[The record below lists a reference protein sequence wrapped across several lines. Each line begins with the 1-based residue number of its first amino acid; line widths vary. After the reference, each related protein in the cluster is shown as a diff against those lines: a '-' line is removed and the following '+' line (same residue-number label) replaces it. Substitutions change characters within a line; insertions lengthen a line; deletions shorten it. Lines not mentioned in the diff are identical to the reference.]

1 MNLPKQSG
9 TGMMQSVV
17 SIYPV
22 AVLIWG
28 KYSNREM
35 NIRRFFLLLCNL
47 VGYALGLPAQQ
58 TAVNPLIYADVPD
71 MSMVRVD
78 DTYYMS
84 STTMHMVPGVP
95 IMKSKDL
102 VNWELVSYAYDRLTD
117 DVPAMN
123 LDDGQN
129 TYGRGSW
136 ASCIRYHKGMYYVS
150 TFAQTTGK
158 TYFFMTRDIEKG
170 PWKRVEFAPS
180 CHDHTFFFDEDGR
193 NYLIYGNGKLF
204 IAELEADL
212 SGLKTGTERVLL
224 ENASAPAGGDIML
237 GAEGS
242 QLFKVDGRYY
252 LFNIT
257 WPRNG
262 MRTVVVH
269 RADKI
274 TGPYEGRVVFQD
286 RGIAQGGLVD
296 TPDGR
301 WFAYLF
307 QDCGAVGRIPYL
319 VPVQ

>member
-1 MNLPKQSG
+1 M
-9 TGMMQSVV
+9 
-17 SIYPV
+17 
-22 AVLIWG
+22 
-28 KYSNREM
+28 
-35 NIRRFFLLLCNL
+35 
-47 VGYALGLPAQQ
+47 
-58 TAVNPLIYADVPD
+58 
-71 MSMVRVD
+71 
-78 DTYYMS
+78 
-84 STTMHMVPGVP
+84 
-95 IMKSKDL
+95 
-102 VNWELVSYAYDRLTD
+102 
-117 DVPAMN
+117 
-123 LDDGQN
+123 
-129 TYGRGSW
+129 
-136 ASCIRYHKGMYYVS
+136 
-150 TFAQTTGK
+150 
-158 TYFFMTRDIEKG
+158 
-170 PWKRVEFAPS
+170 EFAPS

-307 QDCGAVGRIPYL
+307 RDCGAVGRIPYL
-319 VPVQ
+319 VPVQWEDGWPVLGVNGVAPDKLELPAGKGLIPGIVCSDEFVRKAGEADLPLVWQWNHNPDNALWSVSARKGYLRLTTGRLESSFMQAKGH

>member
-102 VNWELVSYAYDRLTD
+102 VNWELVSYAYDTLAD

-123 LDDGQN
+123 LDDGRIP
-129 TYGRGSW
+129 TDVARGQ
-136 ASCIRYHKGMYYVS
+136 A
-150 TFAQTTGK
+150 
-158 TYFFMTRDIEKG
+158 
-170 PWKRVEFAPS
+170 
-180 CHDHTFFFDEDGR
+180 
-193 NYLIYGNGKLF
+193 
-204 IAELEADL
+204 
-212 SGLKTGTERVLL
+212 
-224 ENASAPAGGDIML
+224 ASAITKGCIMFPL
-237 GAEGS
+237 
-242 QLFKVDGRYY
+242 LHK
-252 LFNIT
+252 
-257 WPRNG
+257 P
-262 MRTVVVH
+262 
-269 RADKI
+269 
-274 TGPYEGRVVFQD
+274 
-286 RGIAQGGLVD
+286 
-296 TPDGR
+296 
-301 WFAYLF
+301 
-307 QDCGAVGRIPYL
+307 
-319 VPVQ
+319 PVRLIFS

>member
-1 MNLPKQSG
+1 
-9 TGMMQSVV
+9 MMQSVV

-102 VNWELVSYAYDRLTD
+102 VNWELVSYAYDTLAD

-269 RADKI
+269 
-274 TGPYEGRVVFQD
+274 
-286 RGIAQGGLVD
+286 
-296 TPDGR
+296 
-301 WFAYLF
+301 
-307 QDCGAVGRIPYL
+307 
-319 VPVQ
+319 VPIR